1 MARTPRSVIPFRHRI
16 GRSNASSHSDSGR
29 HTFNSATSQRSAS
42 IASASA
48 RPSEA
53 HVQMRRVPFV
63 DDGASTRAPSESVM
77 YDSRPDGS
85 QDDDT
90 LNEIVMS
97 VDMTPHQ
104 TVGCC
109 YYVARDE
116 KLFFMEDIQLG
127 DADVVEALRVFINPT
142 VILVSTKIDDTVID
156 RFDPEAKN
164 NGSASVDN
172 DQFRLPFLLEVRPP
186 NEFCYDTAKIKLV
199 NLHLGE
205 ENGTRVSF
213 NVPGELG
220 AHDHLEEDSVAS
232 QQGQLLRLAG
242 WVDIESRT
250 TVHDHRSSMF

>member
-1 MARTPRSVIPFRHRI
+1 MARKTPSVTLFRHRSS
-16 GRSNASSHSDSGR
+16 RSNASSRSDSGR
-29 HTFNSATSQRSAS
+29 RTSNSATSQRLAS
-42 IASASA
+42 IASA

-53 HVQMRRVPFV
+53 HVQVRRVPFV
-63 DDGASTRAPSESVM
+63 NDSTSSRAPSENVM
-77 YDSRPDGS
+77 HDSRADGS

-97 VDMTPHQ
+97 VDMTPRQ

-142 VILVSTKIDDTVID
+142 VILLSTKIDDTVID
-156 RFDPEAKN
+156 RFDPEAKHN
-164 NGSASVDN
+164 SSASVGN

-186 NEFCYDTAKIKLV
+186 SEFYYDTAKIKLV
-199 NLHLGE
+199 NLQLGE
-205 ENGTRVSF
+205 ENGIRVSF
-213 NVPGELG
+213 NVPGEFSG
-220 AHDHLEEDSVAS
+220 HDHLEEDSVAG

-250 TVHDHRSSMF
+250 TVHDHRPSIF